1 MSKQMSYT
9 TAFLNTYYHLTMNKL
24 VFLGSVL
31 LSLSCLADAGQSDT
45 LSQFTGEW
53 HGAGQQDNGAQ
64 WSIRVN
70 IRPPL
75 YVIDYPS
82 LTCGGK
88 LTLLKTT
95 DTSLVFKETLT
106 YGIAQ
111 CINHGDVVLNKVAE
125 HQAGYHWFSSRDKMQ
140 AVGNLTRKIPSSE

>member
-1 MSKQMSYT
+1 
-9 TAFLNTYYHLTMNKL
+9 MNNP
-24 VFLGSVL
+24 VFIGSLL
-31 LSLSCLADAGQSDT
+31 LSLSCFADAGQSDT
-45 LSQFTGEW
+45 LSRFTGEW
-53 HGAGQQDNGAQ
+53 QGAGQQDNGSQ

-82 LTCGGK
+82 LTCGGV
-88 LTLLKTT
+88 LTLIKTT
-95 DTSLVFKETLT
+95 DTSLVLKETLT

-125 HQAGYHWFSSRDKMQ
+125 HKAGYHWFSSRDKMQ
-140 AVGNLTRKIPSSE
+140 AVGSLTRIQP

>member
-1 MSKQMSYT
+1 
-9 TAFLNTYYHLTMNKL
+9 MNKIIFVSSL
-24 VFLGSVL
+24 L

-45 LSQFTGEW
+45 ISRFTGEW
-53 HGAGQQDNGAQ
+53 QGAGQQDNGTQ

-82 LTCGGK
+82 LTCGGV
-88 LTLLKTT
+88 LRLIKTT

-125 HQAGYHWFSSRDKMQ
+125 HTAGYHWFSSRDKMQ
-140 AVGNLTRKIPSSE
+140 AVGRLTRTLPSMNKK

>member
-1 MSKQMSYT
+1 M
-9 TAFLNTYYHLTMNKL
+9 NTFIFVCSL
-24 VFLGSVL
+24 L
-31 LSLSCLADAGQSDT
+31 LSLSCLADT
-45 LSQFTGEW
+45 ERNETINQFMGEW
-53 HGAGQQDNGAQ
+53 EGMGTQVNDSH

-82 LTCGGK
+82 LTCGGV

-106 YGIAQ
+106 YGMSR
-111 CINHGDVVLNKVAE
+111 CINHGDVVLNNVTE
-125 HQAGYHWFSSRDKMQ
+125 HKAGYHWFSQQNKME
-140 AVGNLTRKIPSSE
+140 AFGNLTRKPPHQ

>member
-1 MSKQMSYT
+1 
-9 TAFLNTYYHLTMNKL
+9 MNKL
-24 VFLGSVL
+24 VFIGSLL

-53 HGAGQQDNGAQ
+53 QGAGQQDNGSQ

-111 CINHGDVVLNKVAE
+111 CINQGDVVLNKVAE
-125 HQAGYHWFSSRDKMQ
+125 HTAGYHWFSLRDKLQ
-140 AVGNLTRKIPSSE
+140 AVGNLTRKNSSSK

>member
-1 MSKQMSYT
+1 
-9 TAFLNTYYHLTMNKL
+9 MNKFVL
-24 VFLGSVL
+24 VGSLL
-31 LSLSCLADAGQSDT
+31 LSVSCLADAGQRDT
-45 LSQFTGEW
+45 ISRFTGEW
-53 HGAGQQDNGAQ
+53 QGAGQQDNGTQ

-82 LTCGGK
+82 LTCGGV
-88 LTLLKTT
+88 LRLIKTT

-125 HQAGYHWFSSRDKMQ
+125 HEAGYHWFSTHDKMQ
-140 AVGNLTRKIPSSE
+140 AVGNLTRTLP

>member
-1 MSKQMSYT
+1 
-9 TAFLNTYYHLTMNKL
+9 MNKC
-24 VFLGSVL
+24 VFIGSLL

-45 LSQFTGEW
+45 ISQFTGEW
-53 HGAGQQDNGAQ
+53 QGSGQQDNGSQ
-64 WSIRVN
+64 WSIRIN

-88 LTLLKTT
+88 LTLIKTT
-95 DTSLVFKETLT
+95 DTALVFKETLT

-111 CINHGDVVLNKVAE
+111 CINHGNVVLNKAAE
-125 HQAGYHWFSSRDKMQ
+125 HKADYHWFSSRDKMQ
-140 AVGNLTRKIPSSE
+140 AVGRLTRTLPANK

>member
-1 MSKQMSYT
+1 
-9 TAFLNTYYHLTMNKL
+9 MNKI
-24 VFLGSVL
+24 VFICSLL
-31 LSLSCLADAGQSDT
+31 LSLSCLADAGKNQT
-45 LSQFTGEW
+45 INHFTGEW
-53 HGAGQQDNGAQ
+53 EGAGKQDNGTQ

-70 IRPPL
+70 IHPDF

-82 LTCGGK
+82 LTCGGV

-111 CINHGDVVLNKVAE
+111 CINHGEVVLNKVAE
-125 HQAGYHWFSSRDKMQ
+125 HKAGYHWFSQQNKIE
-140 AVGNLTRKIPSSE
+140 AVGDLTRRLP